1 MRKPLSMLSVLAL
14 SVGIAMSAAPAQAAL
29 PSLLG
34 SNQEMPSLA
43 PVLEQVTRAV
53 VNISVSGKKITRQR
67 LPEQFKFFF
76 GPNMPDEQ
84 VSEQPFQA
92 LGSGVIVDA
101 KKGYVITNAHVV
113 HEADE
118 IKVNLKDGREYA
130 AKKIGEDK
138 QSDIALLQIKAE
150 DLVQIKF
157 ADSDEL
163 RVGDYARAIG
173 NPFGLARPSPPVLSV
188 RWVAAAS
195 TSRIWRTSS
204 RPMRPSTPV
213 TPAAPCSTCVAS

>member
-43 PVLEQVTRAV
+43 PVLEQVTPAV

-118 IKVNLKDGREYA
+118 IKVNLKDGR
-130 AKKIGEDK
+130 
-138 QSDIALLQIKAE
+138 
-150 DLVQIKF
+150 
-157 ADSDEL
+157 
-163 RVGDYARAIG
+163 
-173 NPFGLARPSPPVLSV
+173 
-188 RWVAAAS
+188 
-195 TSRIWRTSS
+195 
-204 RPMRPSTPV
+204 
-213 TPAAPCSTCVAS
+213 